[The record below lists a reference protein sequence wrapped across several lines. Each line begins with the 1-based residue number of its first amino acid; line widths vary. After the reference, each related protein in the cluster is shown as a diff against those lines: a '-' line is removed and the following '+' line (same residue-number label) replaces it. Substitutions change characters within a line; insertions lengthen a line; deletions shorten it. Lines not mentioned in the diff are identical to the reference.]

1 MGQLKRG
8 EPHMRPPILFGLF
21 ASVSTL
27 PGVGPKTAKLLEK
40 LCGPRLIDLCWHLP
54 YEIEYR
60 RVYPYIKSVPH
71 EALATLVVTVE
82 SHSPP
87 TMRGRPYRI
96 LCEDDTHTPMTLVFF
111 HAFPDYLEKVLPVGK
126 QRLIS
131 GLVTK
136 EFGQWQMAHP
146 HHMGDPSQ
154 RDAWIG
160 TQPIYPLTASL
171 HKKTFATVMKATL
184 SLLPVLPEWIPAK
197 ILEEH
202 QWPSWHDALHKL
214 HHPESEKDLD
224 PSTPAYQRLAFDEIL
239 AHQLMLKCVKHTQ
252 GMEEGLALKGDG
264 RYQQQVIET
273 LPFAL
278 TEGQKTVLTE
288 IKNDLESS
296 KKMVRL
302 LQGDVGSGK
311 TLVALLSML
320 NAVEAGYQ
328 AVFLAPTEILAQQH
342 YATLQKWCASLPLS
356 IGLFTGS
363 LKAAER
369 RENLARLQE
378 GTLNIAIGT
387 HALFEEDIQ
396 FQKLALVVIDEQHRF
411 GVNQRSTLIGK
422 GSKCN
427 VLAMTAT
434 PIPRTMALTL
444 YGEIDI
450 STLKEKPAY
459 RQPIDTR
466 ILPLTRL
473 NDIYEGM
480 QRVLAKGEQIYWV
493 CPLIEE
499 SEVLNL
505 GHVEQRF
512 AELKTIFQDKVAF
525 LHGRLKPQEKES
537 IMMDFKEGRVQVLV
551 STTVIEVGMDVP
563 NATVMVIEHAERF
576 GLFQLH
582 QLRGR
587 VGRGSKPSSCLLLY
601 AKPLSTLAQQRLQ
614 ILRDTNDGFII
625 AEKDLNLRGSGDLL
639 GTRQSGLPSFR
650 FFRFDT
656 HTQLL
661 GLAHR
666 YSQAILDQ
674 FLKNNEPLDP
684 AFKCLLHLFN
694 HAESLRYLKAG

>member
-1 MGQLKRG
+1 
-8 EPHMRPPILFGLF
+8 MRPPILFGLF

-40 LCGPRLIDLCWHLP
+40 LCGPRIIDLCWHLP
-54 YEIEYR
+54 HTIEYR
-60 RVYPYIKSVPH
+60 RFYPSIKSVPH
-71 EALATLVVTVE
+71 EALATIVVTVE
-82 SHSPP
+82 SHEPP
-87 TMRGRPYRI
+87 IKPGRPYKVF
-96 LCEDDTHTPMTLVFF
+96 CYDTTHSMTLVFF
-111 HAFPDYLEKVLPVGK
+111 HAFPDYLQKALPVGK
-126 QRLIS
+126 ECLIS
-131 GLVTK
+131 GVMAK
-136 EFGQWQMAHP
+136 EFGHFQMAHP
-146 HHMGDPSQ
+146 HHIGHPSE
-154 RDAWIG
+154 RDTWVG

-171 HKKTFATVMKATL
+171 HKKTFATVMKGAL
-184 SLLPVLPEWIPAK
+184 GLLPVLPEWIPQK
-197 ILEEH
+197 ILDEH
-202 QWPSWHDALHKL
+202 QWPSWHDALNKL

-224 PSTPAYQRLAFDEIL
+224 SSTPAYHRLAFDEIL

-252 GMEEGLALKGDG
+252 GTEEGLVLKGDG
-264 RYQQQVIET
+264 RYQQAVTEA
-273 LPFAL
+273 LPFSL

-288 IKNDLESS
+288 IKHDLEGP

-320 NAVEAGYQ
+320 SAVEAGYQ

-342 YATLQKWCASLPLS
+342 YATFQKWCAGLPLC

-363 LKAAER
+363 LKASER
-369 RENLARLQE
+369 RENLAKLQD

-387 HALFEEDIQ
+387 HALFEDDIQ
-396 FQKLALVVIDEQHRF
+396 FQKLGLVVIDEQHRF
-411 GVNQRSTLIGK
+411 GVSQRSTLIGK

-450 STLKEKPAY
+450 STLTEKPAY

-466 ILPLTRL
+466 ILPLERL
-473 NDIYEGM
+473 KDIYEGM
-480 QRVLAKGEQIYWV
+480 KRVLEKGEQIYWV

-499 SEVLNL
+499 SEVLTL

-512 AELKTIFQDKVAF
+512 TELKTIFQDKVAF
-525 LHGRLKPQEKES
+525 LHGRLKPQEKER
-537 IMMDFKEGRVQVLV
+537 IMMEFKEGRIQVLV

-563 NATVMVIEHAERF
+563 NATIMVIEHAERF

-587 VGRGSKPSSCLLLY
+587 VGRGSKPSTCLLLY

-639 GTRQSGLPSFR
+639 GTRQSGLPNFR

-656 HTQLL
+656 HTPLL
-661 GLAHR
+661 KLAYR

-674 FLKNNEPLDP
+674 FIKSNEPLDP

-694 HAESLRYLKAG
+694 HAESLRYLKSG